1 MATAKKLPSGSWRVQ
16 VYSHTEEIRQPDGTV
31 KSKRIYKSFTSD
43 DPSPH
48 GKRKVELEAAQ
59 YAASNKKTSSI
70 TVKEAIDRYIR
81 SKDKVASPSTLR
93 GYVGMQKL
101 YFDPLNRI
109 QVDRL
114 TTETVQCWVNDLSA
128 RLAPKTVKNVNSLL
142 MAAVSMFHPEMHI
155 PVRLPE
161 RKKIQVYIPGDADIK
176 KLIEHVKGGDL
187 EICIYLAAF
196 GPMRRSEICALEA
209 DDISG
214 NVVTVNKAMVR
225 RPDNTWEIKQPKSY
239 AGYRSIDY
247 PDFVIKLLAGRKGR
261 IFDMTPAAI
270 SNRFRRAL
278 KACKLPHF
286 RFHDLRHYSTSVMHA
301 IGIPD
306 EYIMARGGWSTDS
319 VMKEIYRHK
328 LTDREAQMN
337 KRATDFFSSFGDEP
351 AS

>member
-16 VYSHTEEIRQPDGTV
+16 VFSHTEEIRQADGTV
-31 KSKRIYKSFTSD
+31 KKKRIYKSFTSD

-70 TVKEAIDRYIR
+70 TVREAIDRYIK

-93 GYVGMQKL
+93 GYIGMQKL
-101 YFDPLNRI
+101 YFEPINRI

-114 TTETVQCWVNDLSA
+114 TAETVQIWINDLSA
-128 RLAPKTVKNVNSLL
+128 RLAPKTVKNISSLL
-142 MAAVSMFHPEMHI
+142 MAAVAMFYPAMRI

-161 RKKIQVYIPGDADIK
+161 RKKVQVYIPGDGDVK
-176 KLIEHVKGGDL
+176 KLIEHVKGNDL
-187 EICIYLAAF
+187 ELCIYLAAF
-196 GPMRRSEICALEA
+196 GPMRRSEICALESG
-209 DDISG
+209 DING
-214 NVVTVNKAMVR
+214 NIVTVTKAMVR

-247 PDFVIKLLAGRKGR
+247 PGFVIKMLSGRTGR

-286 RFHDLRHYSTSVMHA
+286 RFHDLRHYSASVMHA

-328 LTDREAQMN
+328 LSDREKQMN
-337 KRATDFFSSFGDEP
+337 KRATDFFSTFGDETGT
-351 AS
+351 